1 MAYTVPWD
9 EASPDGAITPAADID
24 VELQNL
30 KTSVAERLEDVIP
43 DWRDDLVD
51 PKVLAPYVIDN
62 SSVWA
67 LYEFTGAQG
76 IRSDGVPVII
86 PLNDQLTV
94 GGDGVWG
101 NVGGR
106 IITPL
111 AGAYLFITVAK
122 YSCYAPVSGTI
133 QLQWVAGGV
142 GGSGYAGSSQVAY
155 VNTNAAVSAR
165 VQGMATSI
173 NAIKDWATAAEFEL
187 VCQNS
192 SGIGS
197 GLFSIDG
204 VTVYAMR
211 VGA

>member
-1 MAYTVPWD
+1 MAYVIPWD
-9 EASPDGAITPAADID
+9 EASPDGAITPAAYID
-24 VELQNL
+24 VELQDL

-43 DWRDDLVD
+43 GWRDDLVD

-67 LYEFTGAQG
+67 TYDFSGAQS

-86 PLNDQLTV
+86 PLNQILDV

-111 AGAYLFITVAK
+111 AGSYVFLTHIR
-122 YSCYAPVSGTI
+122 YSCFSPVTGTA
-133 QLQWVAGGV
+133 QLQWVAGGA
-142 GGSGYAGSSQVAY
+142 GGTSYMGAAQVAY
-155 VNTNAAVSAR
+155 YNTHAAVSAR
-165 VQGMATSI
+165 IQGNATIISV
-173 NAIKDWATAAEFEL
+173 IKDWTAAGEFEL
-187 VCQNS
+187 VVQNS

-197 GLFSIDG
+197 GLYSIDG
-204 VTVYAMR
+204 VTSYILR